1 MTRPAGRPPKPDAS
15 MIDPMVRKAAEEVL
29 DHRAPTRRAI
39 VAAPAG
45 PFRRSVLA
53 VRLAEALEV
62 LAAEEIERVRSAKAL
77 GWKDVGDAFD
87 ITTQTAHHRFRVVG
101 SDFSA

>member
-1 MTRPAGRPPKPDAS
+1 
-15 MIDPMVRKAAEEVL
+15 MIDPMVRRAAEEFL
-29 DHRAPTRRAI
+29 DQLAPTRRAI
-39 VAAPAG
+39 AAAPAG

-62 LAAEEIERVRSAKAL
+62 LAAEEIDRVRSVQGL

-87 ITTQTAHHRFRVVG
+87 VTTQTAHARFRVAG
-101 SDFSA
+101 SEFGA